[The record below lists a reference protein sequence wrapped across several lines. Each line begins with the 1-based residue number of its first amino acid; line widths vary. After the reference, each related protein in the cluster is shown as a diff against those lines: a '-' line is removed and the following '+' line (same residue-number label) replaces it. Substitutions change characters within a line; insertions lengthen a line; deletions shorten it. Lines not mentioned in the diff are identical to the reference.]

1 MSEKKIA
8 KIEPPLEE
16 WRGRRV
22 NLMDALLY
30 ARKRI
35 LEKQGLWSVTG
46 FDTVESLVSFTVGW
60 ASNTQFNG
68 GSDQEWRDFWDW
80 LRDVKHEMPPE
91 GWHVK
96 YLRDCDGDHERAA
109 LKFLDFAAEFVAL
122 RRKTPSP

>member
-8 KIEPPLEE
+8 KVEPLPEE

-22 NLMDALLY
+22 WLMDALLH
-30 ARKRI
+30 ARKQLLMKR
-35 LEKQGLWSVTG
+35 GLWMVTG
-46 FDTVESLVSFTVGW
+46 GDTVDSLHSFTIGW

-68 GSDQEWRDFWDW
+68 EDDLEWQDFLDW
-80 LRDVKHEMPPE
+80 LRDVKHEAPPE

-122 RRKTPSP
+122 RRKSPSS